1 MPKKY
6 DIIDLKLLYLTII
19 FLFQEETPM
28 LNKGKNKVNASFADH
43 INAVDECL
51 IKFESFM
58 ETALVPSTPNET
70 LKALA
75 KTVMDAEDVADK
87 ALRAMIDS
95 LGGKF
100 LPSTQENL
108 ISIGT
113 SCDSV
118 ANKCENVAK
127 MIVAQKFKFP
137 FDCSEDIKK
146 VIKISGQQFEL
157 LETSI
162 ERLLTSFG
170 DLLKDH
176 SILDEIRA
184 LETQVDVI
192 EDALTEKIFDTDLSL
207 AEKTQ
212 FALIVDYIC
221 DVSDIIEN
229 IADKIQIMLITRK
242 A

>member
-1 MPKKY
+1 
-6 DIIDLKLLYLTII
+6 
-19 FLFQEETPM
+19 M
-28 LNKGKNKVNASFADH
+28 LNKGKNKVHASFADQ

-58 ETALVPSTPNET
+58 ETALVPGTPNET

-75 KTVMDAEDVADK
+75 KTVMDAEDVADR

-100 LPSTQENL
+100 LPATQENL
-108 ISIGT
+108 IAIGT
-113 SCDSV
+113 SCDAV

-127 MIVAQKFKFP
+127 MIVSQKFKFP
-137 FDCSEDIKK
+137 FDCSADIKE
-146 VIKISGQQFEL
+146 VLKISEQQFEI

-162 ERLLTSFG
+162 ERLFTNFN

-184 LETQVDVI
+184 LESKVDVI
-192 EDALTEKIFDTDLSL
+192 EDALSEKIFDTDLPL

-212 FALIVDYIC
+212 FALVIDYIC
-221 DVSDIIEN
+221 DISDIIEN

>member
-1 MPKKY
+1 
-6 DIIDLKLLYLTII
+6 
-19 FLFQEETPM
+19 M
-28 LNKGKNKVNASFADH
+28 LNTGKNKVYASFADQ

-58 ETALVPSTPNET
+58 EAALVPGTPAEA
-70 LKALA
+70 LKALS
-75 KTVMDAEDVADK
+75 KSVMNAEDSADK
-87 ALRAMIDS
+87 ALRSMIDTI
-95 LGGKF
+95 GGKF

-113 SCDSV
+113 SCDAV
-118 ANKCENVAK
+118 ANKCETVAK
-127 MIVAQKFKFP
+127 MMVIQKFKFP
-137 FDCSEDIKK
+137 FDCSSEIRE
-146 VIKISGQQFEL
+146 VISTSKQQFEILENAIEL
-157 LETSI
+157 LFTK
-162 ERLLTSFG
+162 FN

-184 LETQVDVI
+184 LETKVDVI
-192 EDALTEKIFDTDLSL
+192 EDALTEKIFDTDLPL

-212 FALIVDYIC
+212 FALIIDLVC
-221 DVSDIIEN
+221 DISDIIEN